1 MIESITIGDYCFE
14 NVRSFKINGLD
25 ELIALTI
32 RSNSFSRVKMDDD
45 WDSDLL
51 NNISRS
57 FGILNCDKLESIE
70 IGRYSFSDY
79 AGGFELKNLPKLY
92 SIRIGEVKSIS
103 LNFYYSS
110 LVIEGIIDLVVN
122 NV

>member
-79 AGGFELKNLPKLY
+79 SDGFELRNLPKL
-92 SIRIGEVKSIS
+92 STIKIGEIGSDSSNFCYSPFEIKSI
-103 LNFYYSS
+103 
-110 LVIEGIIDLVVN
+110 IDVMIN
-122 NV
+122 E